1 MKTSEQRVDEL
12 MKYSD
17 TVYTAIDSV
26 ENNETR
32 ARSMLRFGIQI
43 IARTLGEDK
52 KANLLAGDKVH
63 AMLWSEMQKHSRAH
77 DDIAAWPR
85 YQRVLDNLP
94 RPTLLPEID
103 PVLDELACSYAD
115 VRRITRSRDD
125 DFETD
130 ASHSLHLALLALP
143 YAAEN
148 YPELDQSKLAIY
160 ALIHDIVEGYAGDV
174 PSLGASE
181 DRMRQK
187 AIDEAAALDTIKEKF
202 SLRYPHF
209 VAMIFGYE
217 HIIDDEAKFIKTFDK
232 MDPGF
237 THIYNNGSVITN
249 ELGIMTSDDL
259 MTGYHDVT
267 LRMLAYSAHYPLVMK
282 DRDEIHRRVIDAIDW
297 QSSI

>member
-12 MKYSD
+12 MKYGD
-17 TVYTAIDSV
+17 TVYVALDSV

-43 IARTLGEDK
+43 IARTLGEGK
-52 KANLLAGDKVH
+52 KANLLAGDRVH

-77 DDIAAWPR
+77 DDIDAWPH

-103 PVLDELACSYAD
+103 CVLDELACSYAD
-115 VRRITRSRDD
+115 VRRLTRARDGE
-125 DFETD
+125 FETD
-130 ASHSLHLALLALP
+130 ASHSLHVALLALP

-148 YPELDQSKLAIY
+148 YPDLDQSKLAIY
-160 ALIHDIVEGYAGDV
+160 ALIHDIVEGYAGNV
-174 PSLGASE
+174 PSFGASE

-187 AIDEAAALDTIKEKF
+187 AIDETAALDTIEEKF
-202 SLRYPHF
+202 SFRYPHF

-217 HIIDDEAKFIKTFDK
+217 HLVDDEAKFIKTFDK

-237 THIYNNGSVITN
+237 THLYNNGGVITI
-249 ELGIMTSDDL
+249 ELGITTSDNL
-259 MTGYHDVT
+259 MIGYHDVT
-267 LRMLAYSAHYPLVMK
+267 LSMMAYSAHYPLVMK
-282 DRDEIHRRVIDAIDW
+282 DRDEIHRRVINAIDW
-297 QSSI
+297 QSAI